1 MKTQKRKCKHII
13 QWMDDGDKRA
23 RCKKCGKYFVI
34 VNGILE
40 EL

>member
-1 MKTQKRKCKHII
+1 MSKKKCKHQVI
-13 QWMDDGDKRA
+13 QWLDDGDKRA